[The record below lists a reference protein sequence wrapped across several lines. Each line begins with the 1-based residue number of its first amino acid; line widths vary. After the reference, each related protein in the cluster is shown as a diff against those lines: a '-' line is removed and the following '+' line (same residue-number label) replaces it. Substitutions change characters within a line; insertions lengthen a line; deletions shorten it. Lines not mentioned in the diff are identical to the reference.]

1 MCSLISKRE
10 VNANG
15 AKANVERFALF
26 VLLRALHGEKE
37 ITTTSTKEH
46 EGRAETTALKLAD
59 GSLPR

>member
-15 AKANVERFALF
+15 AKANLGRFAPF
-26 VLLRALHGEKE
+26 VLLRALPGEKE
-37 ITTTSTKEH
+37 ISTKSTREH
-46 EGRAETTALKLAD
+46 EAAQRRPRLKLAD